1 MKRNNTMEHH
11 PAGDKPSPGQ
21 CEKQQVEGDDHDEI
35 YSDEEWPTNDPGKKS
50 YKITKSVYIKPQD
63 EYKWEEELKSQ
74 PVLVGGEI
82 YEPGEWND
90 PEWHSLKATLPPWIC
105 YPGAVDVEESRNWVQ
120 PPGGAGVVDLR
131 TVQLAEVKRMKE
143 NKGYV
148 LHFLEETEDIK
159 TNIHT
164 YMQAEESEGEE
175 VNEGDEGANKTGTVE
190 EKAESDNEM
199 FVDAKDDESVDSLT
213 KKIKKTSKTRNT
225 AGDSQKGAAKDA
237 GPHPITKEGGQ
248 EVAAAPGHGDG

>member
-82 YEPGEWND
+82 HEPGEWND

-105 YPGAVDVEESRNWVQ
+105 YPGAVDVEESRNWVP

-131 TVQLAEVKRMKE
+131 TVHLAEVKRMKE

-148 LHFLEETEDIK
+148 LHFLEETEDI
-159 TNIHT
+159 NITCEPWDHVKAHT
-164 YMQAEESEGEE
+164 RPPQEE
-175 VNEGDEGANKTGTVE
+175 
-190 EKAESDNEM
+190 
-199 FVDAKDDESVDSLT
+199 
-213 KKIKKTSKTRNT
+213 
-225 AGDSQKGAAKDA
+225 
-237 GPHPITKEGGQ
+237 P
-248 EVAAAPGHGDG
+248 